1 MIRKHFLCF
10 CILMVLYHIF
20 FHLKLK
26 ATFNFATSC
35 DIQFDDP
42 IDSVIPGDY
51 NYDGLLD
58 LLVIS
63 SVQGGKQTNLAYYF
77 RQTEF
82 PYFSTRIQS

>member
-10 CILMVLYHIF
+10 CILMVPDNIF
-20 FHLKLK
+20 FHLKLT

-35 DIQFDDP
+35 EIHLDDP
-42 IDSVIPGDY
+42 IDSAIPGDY

-58 LLVIS
+58 LLIIS
-63 SVQGGKQTNLAYYF
+63 SAQGSKQTNLEYYF

-82 PYFSTRIQS
+82 PYFSTRV